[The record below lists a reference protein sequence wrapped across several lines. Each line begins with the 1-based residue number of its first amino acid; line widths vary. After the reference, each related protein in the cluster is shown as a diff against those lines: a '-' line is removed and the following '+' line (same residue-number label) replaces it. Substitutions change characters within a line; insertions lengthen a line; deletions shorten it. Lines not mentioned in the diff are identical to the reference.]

1 MRLADLSTGVLF
13 LVFSVVAYFYLIPTQ
28 IVLSIPE
35 DHLGPS
41 ALRPDFLP
49 RQTVLLFG
57 FLAVFLISSAIREK
71 EPEDAPWTE
80 RRRLYQVVVVF
91 AVVFLYTYA
100 LELLGFAIVSPV
112 FLAILMWF
120 MGLREWRLIVP
131 VALLLPVFL
140 TYFFWYSF
148 YVILPEGSLF

>member
-1 MRLADLSTGVLF
+1 MVR
-13 LVFSVVAYFYLIPTQ
+13 FYIMQ
-28 IVLSIPE
+28 SIW
-35 DHLGPS
+35 
-41 ALRPDFLP
+41 
-49 RQTVLLFG
+49 Q
-57 FLAVFLISSAIREK
+57 
-71 EPEDAPWTE
+71 
-80 RRRLYQVVVVF
+80 RRRPHYAWVILVAVVVVF

-120 MGLREWRLIVP
+120 MGLRGWRLIVP